1 MYFLKNTLAG
11 FEEIITIEIKSAL
24 LKMYFLRLKHE
35 QLLIFHTYYDY
46 RQNSNKT
53 HFILAI
59 ICMLDSTAK
68 LKECKY
74 FIGHSKR

>member
-1 MYFLKNTLAG
+1 MYFLKNSLAG

-46 RQNSNKT
+46 RQIVTK
-53 HFILAI
+53 HILFWPLYV
-59 ICMLDSTAK
+59 C
-68 LKECKY
+68 
-74 FIGHSKR
+74 